1 MRANPRD
8 LEPDSPQSLRADNI
22 QSPAVLI
29 AECQVGESHSLRS
42 GNLSQALAGGRYDP
56 HASHPCGIDVAHNI
70 HLHAIGAAKAFF
82 ASEINKQPLIF
93 DRVV

>member
-22 QSPAVLI
+22 QSLAVLI
-29 AECQVGESHSLRS
+29 TECQIGESHSLRS

-56 HASHPCGIDVAHNI
+56 HASHPCGIDVAHDI

-93 DRVV
+93 ARVV